1 VKLRCAHEIPLSADA
16 FWDIIHSPAY
26 EARVAEAIGLRAY
39 RELERREE
47 PDAIYRRI
55 GVEAELPDA
64 LGALIRRVGL
74 DAPAGY
80 VEEQWR
86 SRTRREV
93 RWRMTPAVLADRAR
107 VEGVVKVEP
116 RGARGCLRVLEGD
129 VRVELF
135 AVGRLIERAAI
146 GIVVDAYAKAAAVAA
161 PPRARR

>member
-1 VKLRCAHEIPLSADA
+1 VKLHCAHEIPLSADA
-16 FWDIIHSPAY
+16 FWQIIHSPEY
-26 EARVAEAIGLRAY
+26 EARVAEAVGLRAY

-47 PDAIYRRI
+47 PEAVYRRI
-55 GVEAELPDA
+55 GVEADLPDA
-64 LGALIRRVGL
+64 LGALVRRVGF

-86 SRTRREV
+86 SRSRREV

-116 RGARGCLRVLEGD
+116 RGARRFRRVLDGD
-129 VRVELF
+129 VRVDVF

-161 PPRARR
+161 PPRSP